1 MLSFGFGRNNHKNSL
16 RISVN
21 FEAILISI
29 QNEIVKDKLL
39 IIGYLPNIERRKR
52 NVDRTKIEH

>member
-16 RISVN
+16 RISVD

-29 QNEIVKDKLL
+29 QNEIVKHKLL
-39 IIGYLPNIERRKR
+39 IIGYLPNIEHRKR
-52 NVDRTKIEH
+52 DTDRTKIEH

>member
-16 RISVN
+16 KISVD